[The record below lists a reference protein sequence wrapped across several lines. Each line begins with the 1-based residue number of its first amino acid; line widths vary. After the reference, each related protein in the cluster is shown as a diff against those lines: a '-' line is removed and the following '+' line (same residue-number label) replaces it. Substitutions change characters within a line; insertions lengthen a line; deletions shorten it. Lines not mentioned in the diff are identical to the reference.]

1 LSSEKS
7 LGSQKQVFDTT
18 KLLSRRELPENTAQK
33 PEKVPNSRI
42 ILTPVLFGDNFT
54 KENLLSFS
62 PEEYRR
68 MSLIMEINL
77 TGFYL
82 INFYLSRFFYK
93 FSNMKFIHP

>member
-42 ILTPVLFGDNFT
+42 ISSL
-54 KENLLSFS
+54 
-62 PEEYRR
+62 PEV
-68 MSLIMEINL
+68 NL
-77 TGFYL
+77 TAL
-82 INFYLSRFFYK
+82 ILF
-93 FSNMKFIHP
+93 